1 MKNKKL
7 FIGVSVLLSLCVLG
21 TAVPASVIL
30 SKADNANTNRTLSS
44 DITPTKP
51 GRGETVSFLPD
62 ALSKF
67 WSMEDLVNTYVSK
80 APDIGELTPYSDE
93 LASWT
98 SHMGSSESEKDIR
111 RAIFDKYDLFR
122 PTNNILAWESK
133 IEAKNY
139 KVIISQDKTFST
151 IEREYNVLGSED
163 SIIFDNPYTGVDYYW
178 QVIATKN
185 DDSLV
190 YSDIFNF
197 SVASL
202 PRTLLIE
209 GVSNTRDL
217 GGNVGLNGKRTK
229 EGLIYR
235 GMGLEAITSDGED
248 EFKNELGIKTE
259 LDLRNPGEGT
269 ENYLNLNSY
278 YHYPAPL
285 DYYSNSGSNW
295 GIEWTGEGTLLPS
308 FGNAI
313 KVLANKNNYPV
324 YFHCSVG
331 RDRTGW
337 MGLCLNFL
345 CGVSE
350 EVALKEFCLS
360 LFSTSGAYLKGS
372 TEFYS
377 RFKRIRDYLNTFE
390 GNNLSEKTENYLV
403 TMTGVTHDECENVR
417 KILLGDIDTGFVPG
431 TVNPDSYTDLAK
443 VTFRRYGE
451 SPIIKLVEIGSL
463 LERPNISGGGEW
475 YHGDVLWDFDNDR
488 VQGDMYLDCLT
499 KNKCKV
505 VVHYS
510 GINLP
515 DDTFDVAYNTELDF
529 SIFEREGYT
538 YKVYDDTY
546 NRITSLIV
554 EDDVLINVVYSPV
567 NGYIPKGN
575 SRIIVMAG
583 QSNAAG
589 VGHYTYLEDSLD
601 EAKIAEINN
610 GYDNVLMTGYSHGD
624 YINDFRKVYAD
635 KRTATAST
643 PGTFGFEVSLAERLS
658 KVFPDETTYLVKYAY
673 GGSSLN
679 YDWISPSSDAEV
691 VGQLENSNERG
702 WLYTGLVESLTNT
715 IQRISETTNT
725 IPMVEAFMWMQGESD
740 ASFDLS
746 TELYQSTFETMMDD
760 FLTTFKDN
768 ISYKFALYDA
778 AISESAI
785 WQLAKQINTI
795 KKNRVDD
802 KNVYIE
808 TNERLTTL
816 FEPVGTYTDHAH
828 YDAACYIDLGHM
840 FADAYLEKTLRGYTH
855 NSIEIEAP
863 EKITLRMN
871 ENYVIDTPR
880 VLFNGSEINAK
891 MSYFAEQHTG
901 YNDNVYAYFKVNS
914 DGSFTPTRVGESQ
927 LRITAYYQD
936 EVRTVL
942 VPVEVLA

>member
-7 FIGVSVLLSLCVLG
+7 LIGVSVLLSLCVLG

-30 SKADNANTNRTLSS
+30 SRADNTNTNRTLSS

-122 PTNNILAWESK
+122 PTNNILAWDSK

-139 KVIISQDKTFST
+139 NVIISQDKTFST

-185 DDSLV
+185 DNSLV

-197 SVASL
+197 SVANL

-217 GGNVGLNGKRTK
+217 GGNVGLSGKRMK

-377 RFKRIRDYLNTFE
+377 RFKRIRDYLYTFE

-431 TVNPDSYTDLAK
+431 TVNPDPYTDLAK

-463 LERPNISGGGEW
+463 LERPNITGGGEW
-475 YHGDVLWDFDNDR
+475 YHGDELWDFENDR

-515 DDTFDVAYNTELDF
+515 DDTFDVAYDTELDF
-529 SIFEREGYT
+529 SIFERKEYT
-538 YKVYDDTY
+538 FKVYDDTY

-601 EAKIAEINN
+601 EEKIAEINN

-635 KRTATAST
+635 KRTATATT

-901 YNDNVYAYFKVNS
+901 FNDNVYAYFKVNS